1 MWMYFL
7 LSWKILLLKFR
18 YPGVQHFN
26 ELQPPPPPGRG
37 QVAEFEISPRRR
49 AMTGGC
55 DGGSNSGFCEAE

>member
-26 ELQPPPPPGRG
+26 ELQPPPPPPGGGGKWRSSRS
-37 QVAEFEISPRRR
+37 VRAEEQ
-49 AMTGGC
+49 
-55 DGGSNSGFCEAE
+55 